1 MEEEDNNKLPV
12 LDLELNV
19 NRKTKKIEFSVHYK
33 KTHTNITIKK
43 RSNHKTSTKKRIIK
57 GYVERA
63 KALCD
68 TQYLE
73 SEMKNINEV
82 FTENGYN
89 RREIR
94 DAMTMKKKTVKE
106 ENTERGIVVMPNV
119 PNFTPQFNRIA
130 RQQGFRVANNKNNHV
145 KDFVTNAKTPLG
157 DENSCIVYNIPCKCQ
172 KHGYIGETKRKWEKR
187 KYEH

>member
-43 RSNHKTSTKKRIIK
+43 RSNHKTSTKRGIIK
-57 GYVERA
+57 GYAERA

-68 TQYLE
+68 PQYLE
-73 SEMKNINEV
+73 SEMKNIEKV

-89 RREIR
+89 RRDIR
-94 DAMTMKKKTVKE
+94 DAITMKKKTVKE

-130 RQQGFRVANNKNNHV
+130 RQHEFRVANNTNNRV
-145 KDFVTNAKTPLG
+145 KELVTNAKTPLG
-157 DENSCIVYNIPCKCQ
+157 DKNSCIDYNILANAKTWI
-172 KHGYIGETKRKWEKR
+172 HRRYEEKYN
-187 KYEH
+187 KK